1 MRIPRTPFTT
11 LVAAFLHFDTCF
23 ALWVL
28 LGALGIFIAQS
39 LKLSPAEQGFLVA
52 VPTLGG
58 SLARFPMGMLGDRFG
73 YKRVGTLLLLFL
85 FLPLL
90 SGWLLPLNFPAL
102 LAVGLLLGCAGSSFA
117 VALPLASRCYPPER
131 QGLVMGITAAGNMG
145 TVIANLAAPTL
156 ARSYG
161 WHAVMGLAMIPLA
174 LVLLVF
180 VVLSREA
187 GKAPASAAAPAQPAG
202 AVFKSAD
209 LWWFSFFYSITFGGF
224 VGLSTFLPLFLHT
237 QYGLSAVN
245 AGLLTALASLTGSL
259 ARPLGGYLADRL
271 GGTFMLHLVFSL
283 VAVSYALLACIPP
296 LGLGTVLILCL
307 MAMLGTGNGAV
318 FQLVPLRFPQQIGLA
333 TGFVG
338 ACGGLG
344 GFLLP
349 SLLGEARQ
357 LSGGYAVGLVSLA
370 LLALG
375 ALVSLRLLVSLRPG
389 WQPRQHLVAPAGQP
403 TAFSRGRSGT

>member
-1 MRIPRTPFTT
+1 MRILRTPFTT
-11 LVAAFLHFDTCF
+11 LMAAFLHFDTCF

-28 LGALGIFIAQS
+28 LGALGIFIAQN

-58 SLARFPMGMLGDRFG
+58 SLARFPMGILGDRFG
-73 YKRVGTLLLLFL
+73 YKRMGTILLFFL

-90 SGWLLPLNFPAL
+90 AGWLLPLNFPAL

-117 VALPLASRCYPPER
+117 VALPLASRCYPAER

-145 TVIANLAAPTL
+145 TVIANLAAPAL

-161 WHAVMGLAMIPLA
+161 WHVVMGLAMIPLA
-174 LVLLVF
+174 LVLLIF
-180 VVLSREA
+180 VTLSREA
-187 GKAPASAAAPAQPAG
+187 EKAPASTVSLSQSSG
-202 AVFKSAD
+202 SIFKSAD
-209 LWWFSFFYSITFGGF
+209 LWWFAFFYSITFGGF
-224 VGLSTFLPLFLHT
+224 VGLSTFLPLFLHN
-237 QYGLSAVN
+237 QYGLSAVS
-245 AGLLTALASLTGSL
+245 AGLLTAFASLAGSL
-259 ARPLGGYLADRL
+259 ARPLGGFLADRL
-271 GGTFMLHLVFSL
+271 GGIFMLNIVFSL
-283 VAVSYALLACIPP
+283 VAISYALLACVPP
-296 LGLGTVLILCL
+296 LGLGAALILFL
-307 MAMLGTGNGAV
+307 LAMLGTGNGAV
-318 FQLVPLRFPQQIGLA
+318 FQLVPLRFPQQIGMA

-357 LSGGYAVGLVSLA
+357 LSGGYATGLISLA

-375 ALVSLRLLVSLRPG
+375 ALVSLRLLVSLRPD
-389 WQPRQHLVAPAGQP
+389 WQLGQHAAAPVGRP
-403 TAFSRGRSGT
+403 TTYSGGRGGS

>member
-1 MRIPRTPFTT
+1 MTRRLSRTPLTT
-11 LVAAFLHFDTCF
+11 LIAAFLHFDTCF

-58 SLARFPMGMLGDRFG
+58 SLARFPMGILGDRFG
-73 YKRVGTLLLLFL
+73 YKRMGTLLLLFL

-90 SGWLLPLNFPAL
+90 AGWLLPLNFPAL

-117 VALPLASRCYPPER
+117 VALPLASRCYPAER

-161 WHAVMGLAMIPLA
+161 WHTVMGLAMIPLA

-180 VVLSREA
+180 VLLSREA
-187 GKAPASAAAPAQPAG
+187 EGTPTKEDAQPSRAIL
-202 AVFKSAD
+202 KSAD
-209 LWWFSFFYSITFGGF
+209 LWWFCFFYSITFGGF
-224 VGLSTFLPLFLHT
+224 VGLSTFLPLFLHN

-245 AGLLTALASLTGSL
+245 AGLLTALASLAGSL

-271 GGTFMLHLVFSL
+271 SGTFMLNIVFSL
-283 VAVSYALLACIPP
+283 VAASYALLGCVPP
-296 LGLGTVLILCL
+296 LGLGICLILFL
-307 MAMLGTGNGAV
+307 LAILGTGNGAV
-318 FQLVPLRFPQQIGLA
+318 FQLVPLRFPRQIGLA
-333 TGFVG
+333 TGLVG

-349 SLLGEARQ
+349 SLLGEAKQ
-357 LSGGYAVGLVSLA
+357 VSGGYSVGLIGLA
-370 LLALG
+370 LLALV
-375 ALVSLRLLVSLRPG
+375 ALISLRLLMSLRSG
-389 WQPRQHLVAPAGQP
+389 WQPEQRLAASTGQSPAY
-403 TAFSRGRSGT
+403 SRSRSGS

>member
-1 MRIPRTPFTT
+1 MRISRTPLTT
-11 LVAAFLHFDTCF
+11 LIAAFLHFDTCF

-58 SLARFPMGMLGDRFG
+58 SLARFPMGILGDRLG
-73 YKRVGTLLLLFL
+73 YKRMGTLLLLFL

-90 SGWLLPLNFPAL
+90 AGWLLPLNFPAL

-117 VALPLASRCYPPER
+117 VALPLASRCYPAER

-156 ARSYG
+156 ARNYG

-174 LVLLVF
+174 LVLVVF
-180 VVLSREA
+180 ILLSREA
-187 GKAPASAAAPAQPAG
+187 EKEPASTEAQPSG
-202 AVFKSAD
+202 AILKSGD
-209 LWWFSFFYSITFGGF
+209 LWWLCFFYSITFGGF
-224 VGLSTFLPLFLHT
+224 VGLSTFLPLFLHN
-237 QYGLSAVN
+237 QYGLSAVT
-245 AGLLTALASLTGSL
+245 AGLLTALASLAGSL

-271 GGTFMLHLVFSL
+271 GGAFMLKIVFSL
-283 VAVSYALLACIPP
+283 VAASYALLGCVPP
-296 LGLGTVLILCL
+296 LALSIGLILFL
-307 MAMLGTGNGAV
+307 LATLGTGNGAV
-318 FQLVPLRFPQQIGLA
+318 FQLVPLRFPRAIGLA
-333 TGFVG
+333 TGLVG

-349 SLLGEARQ
+349 SLLGGTKQ
-357 LSGGYAVGLVSLA
+357 LSGGYTLGLVGLA
-370 LLALG
+370 LLALV
-375 ALVSLRLLVSLRPG
+375 ALVSLHLPVSLRQS
-389 WQPRQHLVAPAGQP
+389 WQPEPHPTTSAGQSP
-403 TAFSRGRSGT
+403 AYSRRSGA